1 MNTFA
6 WLLKREYWEHRGGF
20 QWAPLIAAGVILLV
34 VVIAVITGLSNAP
47 VDGHALINGVRISD
61 MAAAL
66 TPEQRAKIG
75 AGMDVGLFF
84 SAAPIAITLAIVTF
98 FYLLGSLYDDRR
110 DRSILFWKSLPI
122 SDLETVLSKVVAATV
137 IAPLIALVAA
147 LILMLG
153 LLILFSIVV
162 AIYGINPFTTVWA
175 NASPL
180 SVVGKVAML
189 IPLNAV
195 WALPTIGWLML
206 CSAFAKRVP
215 FLWATLLPIAT
226 GICVSIFD
234 AVTNLR
240 IPNDWFWEH
249 IVSRLLFSILPG
261 SWMDYERLG
270 NKMDGAD
277 GPDVLLNAIDL
288 NTILAPLAGANLWIG
303 AAAGVGMIALAVWLR
318 RWRDDS

>member
-20 QWAPLIAAGVILLV
+20 QWAPLIAAGIILLV
-34 VVIAVITGLSNAP
+34 VTIAVITGLSNAP
-47 VDGHALINGVRISD
+47 LDGHALINGVRISD
-61 MAAAL
+61 IAAAL
-66 TPEQRAKIG
+66 TPEQRLKIG
-75 AGMDVGLFF
+75 AGLDVGLFF

-122 SDLETVLSKVVAATV
+122 SDMETVLSKLVAATV
-137 IAPLIALVAA
+137 IAPLFALAAA

-162 AIYGINPFTTVWA
+162 AIYGMNPFTVVWA

-215 FLWATLLPIAT
+215 FLWATLLPIAIGT
-226 GICVSIFD
+226 CVSIFD

-240 IPNDWFWEH
+240 LPNDWFWQH
-249 IVSRLLFSILPG
+249 IVSRVLFSILPG
-261 SWMDYERLG
+261 SWMDFEHLD

-277 GPDVLLNAIDL
+277 GPEVLLNAIDL

-303 AAAGVGMIALAVWLR
+303 AAAGAGMIALAIWLR

>member
-20 QWAPLIAAGVILLV
+20 QWAPLIAAGIILLV
-34 VVIAVITGLSNAP
+34 VTIAVITGLSNVPGDAR
-47 VDGHALINGVRISD
+47 ALINGVRISD
-61 MAAAL
+61 MASAL
-66 TPEQRAKIG
+66 TPEQRQQMG
-75 AGMDVGLFF
+75 AGLDVGLFF

-137 IAPLIALVAA
+137 IAPLFALAA
-147 LILMLG
+147 TLILMLG
-153 LLILFSIVV
+153 LMTLFSIVV
-162 AIYGINPFTTVWA
+162 AIYGMNPFTTVWA

-180 SVVGKVAML
+180 SVVAKVAML
-189 IPLNAV
+189 IPLNAI
-195 WALPTIGWLML
+195 WALPTIGWLLL

-226 GICVSIFD
+226 ATCVSIFD

-249 IVSRLLFSILPG
+249 IVSRVLFSILPG
-261 SWMDYERLG
+261 SWMDFDRLG
-270 NKMDGAD
+270 EKMDGAD
-277 GPDVLLNAIDL
+277 GPEVLLNAIDL
-288 NTILAPLAGANLWIG
+288 STILAPLSGANLWIG
-303 AAAGVGMIALAVWLR
+303 AAAGAGMIALAIWLR